1 MRGSWNAWVDAPLLF
16 ALALI
21 LFVLWLLGILGS
33 FAIRENVLLLLLL
46 MALLLFVL
54 GLRRTF

>member
-1 MRGSWNAWVDAPLLF
+1 MLF

-21 LFVLWLLGILGS
+21 LFVLWLLGFVGS
-33 FAIRENVLLLLLL
+33 YVIRENVHLLLLLT
-46 MALLLFVL
+46 ALLLFVL